1 MLREFFVELG
11 KFDYDTQLS
20 KLESNRAPTLQS
32 FAAGRE
38 GQQDYRTD
46 VGEAGICP
54 WHSNNDNFS
63 IARTNMA
70 VDIIFKIAGIGLL
83 TAIINVVLK
92 KSDKDEIANFV
103 TIAGLIL
110 VLILVLDMLGGLFD
124 TLKSLLNL
132 Y

>member
-1 MLREFFVELG
+1 
-11 KFDYDTQLS
+11 
-20 KLESNRAPTLQS
+20 
-32 FAAGRE
+32 
-38 GQQDYRTD
+38 
-46 VGEAGICP
+46 
-54 WHSNNDNFS
+54 
-63 IARTNMA
+63 MA

-83 TAIINVVLK
+83 TAIINVILK